1 MPVGAHRLTTAAHR
15 LTMAA
20 RAGPRLP
27 AFHGRCGSQVQID
40 DGDAV
45 SQDLIDVDASVRR

>member
-1 MPVGAHRLTTAAHR
+1 MGAHRLTTAAHR

-45 SQDLIDVDASVRR
+45 SQDLIDVDAGVRR